1 MNETNYRLILTGF
14 ADEADAELSD
24 SLSASDSSEQTSL
37 TSSTGLNPLDWENIK
52 PTLKILWQG
61 LLAIFVVIGIIIAIV
76 SLINFCIAKAEH
88 AKSCGTIPGL
98 PRRKKRKN
106 SARRKKKPREKIRA
120 EKRTK
125 TEFSFPPANRSNPCR
140 RHRKTVVLPTD
151 RLFSA
156 AARYCGG

>member
-88 AKSCGTIPGL
+88 AKKLRDNPEL
-98 PRRKKRKN
+98 AEVEKAEKQRKAEEKAARKN
-106 SARRKKKPREKIRA
+106 KGG
-120 EKRTK
+120 T
-125 TEFSFPPANRSNPCR
+125 ANGN
-140 RHRKTVVLPTD
+140 
-151 RLFSA
+151 
-156 AARYCGG
+156 

>member
-24 SLSASDSSEQTSL
+24 RLSASDSSEQTSL

-88 AKSCGTIPGL
+88 AKKLRDNLGL
-98 PRRKKRKN
+98 AEAEKAEKQRKAEEKAARKN
-106 SARRKKKPREKIRA
+106 K
-120 EKRTK
+120 
-125 TEFSFPPANRSNPCR
+125 
-140 RHRKTVVLPTD
+140 
-151 RLFSA
+151 
-156 AARYCGG
+156 GGKADEN

>member
-88 AKSCGTIPGL
+88 AKKLRDNPEL
-98 PRRKKRKN
+98 AEAEKAEKQRKAEEKAARKN
-106 SARRKKKPREKIRA
+106 KGG
-120 EKRTK
+120 T
-125 TEFSFPPANRSNPCR
+125 ANGN
-140 RHRKTVVLPTD
+140 
-151 RLFSA
+151 
-156 AARYCGG
+156 

>member
-88 AKSCGTIPGL
+88 AKKLRDNPGL
-98 PRRKKRKN
+98 AEAEKAEKQRKAEEKAARKN
-106 SARRKKKPREKIRA
+106 K
-120 EKRTK
+120 
-125 TEFSFPPANRSNPCR
+125 
-140 RHRKTVVLPTD
+140 
-151 RLFSA
+151 
-156 AARYCGG
+156 GGKADEN

>member
-88 AKSCGTIPGL
+88 AKKLRDNPEL
-98 PRRKKRKN
+98 AEAEKAEKQRKAEEKAARKN
-106 SARRKKKPREKIRA
+106 K
-120 EKRTK
+120 
-125 TEFSFPPANRSNPCR
+125 
-140 RHRKTVVLPTD
+140 
-151 RLFSA
+151 
-156 AARYCGG
+156 GGKADEN

>member
-76 SLINFCIAKAEH
+76 SLINFCIAKAEQ
-88 AKSCGTIPGL
+88 KKKLRDNPGL
-98 PRRKKRKN
+98 AEAEKAEKQRKAEEKAARKN
-106 SARRKKKPREKIRA
+106 K
-120 EKRTK
+120 
-125 TEFSFPPANRSNPCR
+125 
-140 RHRKTVVLPTD
+140 
-151 RLFSA
+151 
-156 AARYCGG
+156 GGKADEN